1 MLLYPRTMSVAFVIT
16 EHSGALPPERLAHY
30 EQVRGRLENLAG
42 ARIATVQYEQVESLE
57 GSDAVVLSGS
67 FAPWVE
73 HSPAAIERLG
83 SAVLAYDGPVLG
95 ICAGMQ
101 LQARFAGGT
110 TRHSPVGLDL
120 GFSTVEVV
128 EPDGLFAGLAGRIDV
143 YQHHGDEIA
152 DLPGDFRVLAR
163 SPACAV
169 EAIAHRERRW
179 WGTQFHPEQFD
190 DDHPAGELV
199 LRNFFELAI

>member
-1 MLLYPRTMSVAFVIT
+1 MSVTFVIT

-42 ARIATVQYEQVESLE
+42 MRVATVQYEQVESLD

-73 HSPAAIERLG
+73 HSPEAIDRLG
-83 SAVLAYDGPVLG
+83 GAVLAYDGPVLG

-101 LQARFAGGT
+101 LQARFGGGS
-110 TRHSPVGLDL
+110 TRHSPGGLEA
-120 GFSTVEVV
+120 GFSAIEVV
-128 EPDGLFAGLAGRIDV
+128 EPDGLLEGLPARIDV

-152 DLPGDFRVLAR
+152 ELPDDFRVLAR
-163 SPACAV
+163 SQACAF

-179 WGTQFHPEQFD
+179 WGTQFHPEEFD
-190 DDHPAGELV
+190 DGHPAGERI
-199 LRNFFELAI
+199 LRNFFELAIS